1 MCFFRGKGGLA
12 SVLNRSVCLWIA
24 RLLCSSAISAYSC
37 VDAPCVLPYTAAEI
51 LLFSK
56 LLSTVLLVS
65 GYGEFVSNVALS
77 GTLLIRGLT
86 FTLYKIT

>member
-1 MCFFRGKGGLA
+1 MCVFRGLA
-12 SVLNRSVCLWIA
+12 SGLNRSLCLWIA

-37 VDAPCVLPYTAAEI
+37 VDARCVLSCIAAEI
-51 LLFSK
+51 LPFSK

-65 GYGEFVSNVALS
+65 GYGEFVSNLSLS